1 MKQIIFLALMIM
13 PLLSFAGAS
22 DALLSLLKTPPSER
36 IQPSSEKLNALETL
50 KRLGI
55 INLEPDIVA
64 DYNHIYLANKQV
76 PILGGVL
83 LALDDEYFDSY
94 VGCCVNPGITLVID
108 VGNKNADALTLMEF
122 AKENACS
129 VTPFEQ
135 AIMANEVEEALIHT
149 SNKGDIVVLSCKLR
163 DEANNQTE

>member
-22 DALLSLLKTPPSER
+22 DALLALLRTPPSER
-36 IQPSSEKLNALETL
+36 IQPSSKKLNAIERL

-55 INLEPDIVA
+55 INSEPDIVT
-64 DYNHIYLANKQV
+64 DYNHIYMANKQV

-83 LALDDEYFDSY
+83 LALNDEYLDSY
-94 VGCCVNPGITLVID
+94 VGCCVNPGIALVLD
-108 VGNKNADALTLMEF
+108 VGKKNADVLALMEF

-129 VTPFEQ
+129 VTPYEQ
-135 AIMANEVEEALIHT
+135 ASMANELEESLLDT
-149 SNKGDIVVLSCKLR
+149 SHKEEIVVLSCKLH
-163 DEANNQTE
+163 DEANTQIE